1 MLCGTGWSGRRIE
14 ARGLEILGPD
24 AAPVVPELI
33 QRLGNDQQVST
44 AAAALASIGKPALWR
59 LMEVLTNR
67 ATPDH
72 VRAQAAYTLGLMG
85 TGASESADVLVALLQ
100 DKPQVAA
107 SAATALA
114 NVATNMD
121 DLVPTLTRAAMAQD
135 HSTRLASITALGRFG
150 AYARPAIPV
159 LETFLTNEDA
169 SVRWAATNALSRISK
184 GRLGQ

>member
-1 MLCGTGWSGRRIE
+1 
-14 ARGLEILGPD
+14 
-24 AAPVVPELI
+24 
-33 QRLGNDQQVST
+33 
-44 AAAALASIGKPALWR
+44 
-59 LMEVLTNR
+59 
-67 ATPDH
+67 
-72 VRAQAAYTLGLMG
+72 
-85 TGASESADVLVALLQ
+85 
-100 DKPQVAA
+100 
-107 SAATALA
+107 
-114 NVATNMD
+114 MD